1 MKAKSILAA
10 AMAAALIAGEVLAQP
25 YVYPARGQTPQQQ
38 QKDEFE
44 CHQWAVQ
51 QTGFDPSN
59 PRQAAG
65 ANVPP
70 PPSGSAEPEAGSG
83 ARGAVKGAVVGGLIG
98 GIGGRGGEGAAA
110 GAVVGGIA
118 NRRASRREA
127 EQRQAYEQQAYQQQV
142 AAANAAGPQAYQRAR
157 SACLAGRGYTIN

>member
-1 MKAKSILAA
+1 MSSRWLVPAA
-10 AMAAALIAGEVLAQP
+10 VAALLASAPALPQQRF
-25 YVYPARGQTPQQQ
+25 VYPAKGQSPQQQ

-44 CHQWAVQ
+44 CHQWAIQ
-51 QTGFDPSN
+51 QTGYDPAN
-59 PRQAAG
+59 PPRQQNG
-65 ANVPP
+65 GP

-118 NRRASRREA
+118 ARRSSRREA
-127 EQRQAYEQQAYQQQV
+127 EQRQQYEQQQYYQQQ
-142 AAANAAGPQAYQRAR
+142 AAANAAGPEAYQRAR
-157 SACLAGRGYTIN
+157 AACLGGRGYTIN

>member
-1 MKAKSILAA
+1 MLSRWLVPAA
-10 AMAAALIAGEVLAQP
+10 VVAALLVSAPALPQQRF
-25 YVYPARGQTPQQQ
+25 VYPAKGQSPQQQ

-44 CHQWAVQ
+44 CHQWAIQ
-51 QTGFDPSN
+51 QTGYDPAN
-59 PRQAAG
+59 PPRQQTSA
-65 ANVPP
+65 P

-118 NRRASRREA
+118 ARRSSRREA
-127 EQRQAYEQQAYQQQV
+127 EQRQQYEQQAYYQQQS
-142 AAANAAGPQAYQRAR
+142 AANSAGPEAYQRAR
-157 SACLAGRGYTIN
+157 TACLGGRGYTIN

>member
-1 MKAKSILAA
+1 MAATLAA
-10 AMAAALIAGEVLAQP
+10 TLASESALPQQNF
-25 YVYPARGQTPQQQ
+25 VYPGRGQSPQQQ

-44 CHQWAVQ
+44 CHQWAIQ
-51 QTGFDPSN
+51 QTGYDPTN
-59 PRQAAG
+59 PPRQQAG
-65 ANVPP
+65 AP
-70 PPSGSAEPEAGSG
+70 PPSGEAQAESGSG

-118 NRRASRREA
+118 ARRSSQREA
-127 EQRQAYEQQAYQQQV
+127 QQRQQYEQQQYQQQQ

-157 SACLAGRGYTIN
+157 AACLSGRGYTVN